1 VTAPGEF
8 NEPHGIAIDSK
19 GRVCVADRGNNRI
32 QILDQDGNF
41 LEQWTQFGRPSGIF
55 FDKKGMIYVP
65 DNTDSRYPDW
75 KRGIRIG
82 KVEDGLVTAFIPD
95 PDPDPSHVGVGSE
108 NVVADAKGN
117 VYASEVSRKM
127 VKKYVKQGP

>member
-1 VTAPGEF
+1 
-8 NEPHGIAIDSK
+8 
-19 GRVCVADRGNNRI
+19 
-32 QILDQDGNF
+32 
-41 LEQWTQFGRPSGIF
+41 
-55 FDKKGMIYVP
+55 MIYVP

-82 KVEDGLVTAFIPD
+82 KVADGSVTAFIPD
-95 PDPDPSHVGVGSE
+95 PDPAHVGVGSE

-127 VKKYVKQGP
+127 VKKYVKQRP